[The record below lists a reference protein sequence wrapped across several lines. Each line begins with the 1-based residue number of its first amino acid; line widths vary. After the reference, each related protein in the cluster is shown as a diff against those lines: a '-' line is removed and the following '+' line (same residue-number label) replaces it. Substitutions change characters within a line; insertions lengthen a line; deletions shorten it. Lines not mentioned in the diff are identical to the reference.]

1 MKSKIIIITLITIF
15 LTVFMWQT
23 VPQVYAADSLDEIM
37 EGADGFIEAGQG
49 KSQLDEDKLEAT
61 SDMVF
66 NTLLAIAIVIAVIVG
81 MIIGIQFMV
90 AGVEEKAKI
99 KEALLPYVIS
109 CVVVFG
115 AFGIWK
121 LVVNI
126 LNQTQA

>member
-37 EGADGFIEAGQG
+37 EGADGFIEAGQD

-99 KEALLPYVIS
+99 KEALLPYVI
-109 CVVVFG
+109 G
-115 AFGIWK
+115 AILLFGIT
-121 LVVNI
+121 NI
-126 LNQTQA
+126 LGIIVGLTEDVF